1 MRLEQLKNLKQLVDL
16 NLQYNQ
22 IQEIPELS
30 SEDFPALEVLNLAY
44 NKLNYLS
51 VQALMQVRR
60 LKTLDLTAN

>member
-1 MRLEQLKNLKQLVDL
+1 VRLEQLKNLKQLVDL

-30 SEDFPALEVLNLAY
+30 QEDFPALEALNLAY

-51 VQALMQVRR
+51 VQVLMQVRR
-60 LKTLDLTAN
+60 LKLLDLTAN